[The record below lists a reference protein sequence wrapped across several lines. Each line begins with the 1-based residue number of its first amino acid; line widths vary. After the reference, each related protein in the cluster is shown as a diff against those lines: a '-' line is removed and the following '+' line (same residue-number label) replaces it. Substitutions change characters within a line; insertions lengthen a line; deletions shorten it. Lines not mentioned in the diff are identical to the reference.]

1 MAINADVLAS
11 ALQELMPSYSELFV
25 KWHPVLERVLLKGNI
40 EKSVLTGPFR
50 EFAVVTDGPGDVTQ
64 IITGSEIVNGGRNQN
79 AQRGNTYAPRMIY
92 AFDVPG
98 KDLAEANGEMDLARI
113 IQHYPELA
121 LSDFHE
127 RIAKQIVQG
136 DATNVGGFVTF
147 NGDQTYNPQG
157 TARQGVF
164 EFAAPASQSDVV
176 FGITKNS
183 GDGWYNQYETIAS
196 SFGTDGRSQMRKLY
210 YAASRQQKTLGP
222 VDLILGDEG
231 SYLNYIDD
239 LDSQVQIVT
248 DKTTSGDR
256 APNNI
261 RQGVKFLDA
270 DFYLEDG
277 LDNLSD
283 ASVWTTAAARN
294 GVMYFLNTSTW
305 YAYTL
310 GSNANQETKGDFSI
324 RGPFRIP
331 EQDLFRYEIVLNMGL
346 HTNQLRANGVVTG
359 GAQV

>member
-1 MAINADVLAS
+1 MAISADVLAS
-11 ALQELMPSYSELFV
+11 ALEELMPSYSELFV

-40 EKSVLTGPFR
+40 DKNVLTGPFR

-64 IITGSEIVNGGRNQN
+64 ILTGSEIVAGGRNQN
-79 AQRGNTYAPRMIY
+79 AARGNTYAPRMIY

-136 DATNVGGFVTF
+136 DGNNVGGFLTF
-147 NGDQTYNPQG
+147 NGDLTYNPQG
-157 TARQGVF
+157 TARRGAF
-164 EFAAPASQSDVV
+164 EFAAPAAQTDVV
-176 FGITKNS
+176 FNITKNS
-183 GDGWYNQYETIAS
+183 ANGWYNQYETIAA
-196 SFGTDGRSQMRKLY
+196 SFATNGRSQMRKCY

-239 LDSQVQIVT
+239 LDSQVRIVT
-248 DKTTSGDR
+248 DKTTAGDR
-256 APNNI
+256 APSNI

-270 DFYLEDG
+270 DFFLEDS
-277 LDNLSD
+277 LDTLTAANFS
-283 ASVWTTAAARN
+283 TAAARN

-305 YAYTL
+305 FAYTL
-310 GSNANQETKGDFSI
+310 GSDANKESKGDFSV

-331 EQDLFRYEIVLNMGL
+331 EQDLFRYEIVLNMGM

-359 GAQV
+359 GILP

>member
-1 MAINADVLAS
+1 MAINADVLQS

-25 KWHPVLERVLLKGNI
+25 KWHPVLERVLLKGNM
-40 EKSVLTGPFR
+40 EKNVLTGPFR

-64 IITGSEIVNGGRNQN
+64 IVTGSEIVNGGRNQN
-79 AQRGNTYAPRMIY
+79 AARGNTFAPRMIY

-136 DATNVGGFVTF
+136 NGSNVGGFLTF
-147 NGDQTYNPQG
+147 NGDLTYNPQG
-157 TARQGVF
+157 TARTGVF
-164 EFAAPASQSDVV
+164 EFADPASQSATV
-176 FGITKNS
+176 FNIAKNS
-183 GDGWYNQYETIAS
+183 SNGWYNQYEDIS
-196 SFGTDGRSQMRKLY
+196 SFGTNGRSQMRKLY
-210 YAASRQQKTLGP
+210 YAASRQQKTIGG

-239 LDSQVQIVT
+239 LDSQVQIIT

-256 APNNI
+256 APNSI
-261 RQGVKFLDA
+261 HQGVKFLDA
-270 DFYLEDG
+270 DFYLEDS
-277 LDNLSD
+277 LDALDSTNFPS
-283 ASVWTTAAARN
+283 STAARD
-294 GVMYFLNTSTW
+294 GVMYFLNTATW

-310 GSNANQETKGDFSI
+310 GSDANRESKGDFSV

-331 EQDLFRYEIVLNMGL
+331 EQDLFRYEIVLNMGM

-359 GAQV
+359 GGTV

>member
-1 MAINADVLAS
+1 MAINADVLQS

-40 EKSVLTGPFR
+40 DKNVLTGPYR

-64 IITGSEIVNGGRNQN
+64 ILTGSEIVNGGRNQN
-79 AQRGNTYAPRMIY
+79 AARGNTYAPRMIY

-136 DATNVGGFVTF
+136 DGSNVGGFMTF
-147 NGDQTYNPQG
+147 NGDLTYNPQG

-164 EFAAPASQSDVV
+164 EYAAPAAQSDTV
-176 FGITKNS
+176 FGIAKSSAT
-183 GDGWYNQYETIAS
+183 GWYNQYEDIT
-196 SFGTDGRSQMRKLY
+196 SFATNGRAFMRKCY
-210 YAASRQQKTLGP
+210 YACSRQQKTLGP

-231 SYLNYIDD
+231 SYLNYVDD
-239 LDSQVQIVT
+239 LDTQVQIVT
-248 DKTTSGDR
+248 DKTTAGDR

-261 RQGVKFLDA
+261 RQGIKFLDA
-270 DFYLEDG
+270 DFFLEDS
-277 LDNLSD
+277 LDTLD
-283 ASVWTTAAARN
+283 ATNFSTAAARD

-305 YAYTL
+305 HAYTL
-310 GSNANQETKGDFSI
+310 GSDANKESKGDFSV

-331 EQDLFRYEIVLNMGL
+331 EQDLFRYEIVLNMGM

-359 GAQV
+359 GGTA

>member
-1 MAINADVLAS
+1 MAISADVLQS

-40 EKSVLTGPFR
+40 DKNVLTGPYR
-50 EFAVVTDGPGDVTQ
+50 EFAVVSDGPGDVTQ
-64 IITGSEIVNGGRNQN
+64 ILTGSEIVNGGRNQN
-79 AQRGNTYAPRMIY
+79 ASRGNTYAPRMIY

-98 KDLAEANGEMDLARI
+98 KDLAEANGEQDLARI

-136 DATNVGGFVTF
+136 NGNNVGGFF
-147 NGDQTYNPQG
+147 SMNGAQTYNPQG
-157 TARQGVF
+157 TARTGAF
-164 EFAAPASQSDVV
+164 EYIAPASQTATV
-176 FGITKNS
+176 FNIAKSTAT
-183 GDGWYNQYETIAS
+183 GWYNQFEEISAGY
-196 SFGTDGRSQMRKLY
+196 GNGRAQMRKCY
-210 YAASRQQKTLGP
+210 YACSRQQKTLGP

-231 SYLNYIDD
+231 SYLAYLDD

-270 DFYLEDG
+270 DFYLEDAIDDLAG
-277 LDNLSD
+277 QFGSD
-283 ASVWTTAAARN
+283 GHSNHATG
-294 GVMYFLNTSTW
+294 GVMYMLNTSTW
-305 YAYTL
+305 FAYTL
-310 GSNANQETKGDFSI
+310 GSDANKESKGDFSV

-331 EQDLFRYEIVLNMGL
+331 EQDLFRYEIVLNMGM

-359 GAQV
+359 GAT

>member
-1 MAINADVLAS
+1 MAISADVLQS

-40 EKSVLTGPFR
+40 DKNVLTGPYR
-50 EFAVVTDGPGDVTQ
+50 EFAVVSDGPGDVTQ
-64 IITGSEIVNGGRNQN
+64 ILTGSEIVNGGRNQN
-79 AQRGNTYAPRMIY
+79 ASRGNTYAPRMIY

-98 KDLAEANGEMDLARI
+98 KDLARI

-136 DATNVGGFVTF
+136 NGNNVGGFF
-147 NGDQTYNPQG
+147 SMNGAQTYNPQG
-157 TARQGVF
+157 TARTGAF
-164 EFAAPASQSDVV
+164 EYIAPASQTATV
-176 FGITKNS
+176 FNIAKSTAT
-183 GDGWYNQYETIAS
+183 GWYNQFEEITA
-196 SFGTDGRSQMRKLY
+196 FGTNGRAQMRKCY
-210 YAASRQQKTLGP
+210 YACSRQQKTLGP

-231 SYLNYIDD
+231 SYLAYLDD
-239 LDSQVQIVT
+239 LDQQVQIVT

-270 DFYLEDG
+270 DFYLEDAIDDLAG
-277 LDNLSD
+277 QFGSDGHSNHATGSD
-283 ASVWTTAAARN
+283 ANKES
-294 GVMYFLNTSTW
+294 
-305 YAYTL
+305 
-310 GSNANQETKGDFSI
+310 KGDFSV

-331 EQDLFRYEIVLNMGL
+331 EQDLFRYEIVLNMGM

-359 GAQV
+359 GAT